1 MDNPKYDRIREY
13 LNGKRD
19 PKTDEEI
26 REWLCQEPLHD
37 EVEQALRNFWKQL
50 PEESDLPQSR
60 AAFDDFCRNIGSFG
74 EPRRPW
80 AIRWGRRVRN
90 IAAMLLIPAAA
101 LCVLLL
107 QRPAASDVEWC
118 EFAVAQGHTDS
129 LTLPDNSRVWLNA
142 GSHLIYPRSFDGRIR
157 KVFLSGEAYFD
168 VAKDAGH
175 PFIIKA
181 GDVQVRVLGT
191 QFNVTSYENMES
203 VSVCL
208 VEGSVSMDIDGDG
221 LKRNILLIP
230 GDVVRYDKIS
240 GAVEQRRSPVEAYLS
255 WRNGGFYFNNQ
266 PLNEIAAQFERV
278 FNVKIFIADPQAGET
293 PYTLAFVNGESLD
306 RMLEAIAGNDL
317 RINREENMIVIRKK

>member
-37 EVEQALRNFWKQL
+37 EVEQALRDFWKQL

-74 EPRRPW
+74 EPRTSW
-80 AIRWGRRVRN
+80 AVRWGRRVRN

-181 GDVQVRVLGT
+181 GDVQVPGYWGP
-191 QFNVTSYENMES
+191 NSTSPPTRTWNPYPS
-203 VSVCL
+203 VWSKAPSVWT
-208 VEGSVSMDIDGDG
+208 SMATG
-221 LKRNILLIP
+221 
-230 GDVVRYDKIS
+230 
-240 GAVEQRRSPVEAYLS
+240 
-255 WRNGGFYFNNQ
+255 
-266 PLNEIAAQFERV
+266 
-278 FNVKIFIADPQAGET
+278 
-293 PYTLAFVNGESLD
+293 
-306 RMLEAIAGNDL
+306 
-317 RINREENMIVIRKK
+317 

>member
-1 MDNPKYDRIREY
+1 
-13 LNGKRD
+13 
-19 PKTDEEI
+19 
-26 REWLCQEPLHD
+26 
-37 EVEQALRNFWKQL
+37 
-50 PEESDLPQSR
+50 
-60 AAFDDFCRNIGSFG
+60 
-74 EPRRPW
+74 
-80 AIRWGRRVRN
+80 
-90 IAAMLLIPAAA
+90 MLLIPAAA

-230 GDVVRYDKIS
+230 GDVVRYDTLS
-240 GAVEQRRSPVEAYLS
+240 GAV
-255 WRNGGFYFNNQ
+255 
-266 PLNEIAAQFERV
+266 
-278 FNVKIFIADPQAGET
+278 
-293 PYTLAFVNGESLD
+293 
-306 RMLEAIAGNDL
+306 
-317 RINREENMIVIRKK
+317 

>member
-26 REWLCQEPLHD
+26 REWLCREPLHD
-37 EVEQALRNFWKQL
+37 EAEQALRDFWKQL

-80 AIRWGRRVRN
+80 AVRWGRRVRN

-157 KVFLSGEAYFD
+157 KVFLSGRSLSL
-168 VAKDAGH
+168 VAQRWVLFQQSASERDRRAVRTCFQREDLHRGPPGGRDPLHAGL
-175 PFIIKA
+175 
-181 GDVQVRVLGT
+181 R
-191 QFNVTSYENMES
+191 
-203 VSVCL
+203 
-208 VEGSVSMDIDGDG
+208 
-221 LKRNILLIP
+221 
-230 GDVVRYDKIS
+230 
-240 GAVEQRRSPVEAYLS
+240 QR
-255 WRNGGFYFNNQ
+255 
-266 PLNEIAAQFERV
+266 
-278 FNVKIFIADPQAGET
+278 
-293 PYTLAFVNGESLD
+293 
-306 RMLEAIAGNDL
+306 
-317 RINREENMIVIRKK
+317 